1 MPPAVRPALL
11 SAPALVALLLGG
23 SAFAAADGPAQGPA
37 PAEDVTN
44 AAPRA
49 AGPVRKLADGFK
61 FTEGPAW
68 DGVDTLYF
76 SDLPNRTLDRWTAD
90 DGVEL
95 LRTGAE
101 FSNGIDVDA
110 AGRLVFCEVGSR
122 RIVRR
127 AADGSE
133 ETLADSMGERLLGLP
148 NDLWIGPDGAVY
160 FTLPRDKRRGK
171 NRQDDR
177 ALYGTVCRI
186 DPADGTVRDL
196 DPDDRLVNGPN
207 GIVGSADGRRLFLAD
222 PPGRAC
228 WAFDLAPDGA
238 LSNRRKI
245 ADRASDGLTLDE
257 AGNLYI
263 TGPEGVLI
271 YSPEGVEIAAVAI
284 PERPAN
290 MTFGG
295 PDGRTLF
302 VTARTGLYAV
312 EMNVRGDRPAA
323 AAPPGPRPVHRPD
336 PPDTIQVAPSKDDFE

>member
-1 MPPAVRPALL
+1 MPSAIPPALAL
-11 SAPALVALLLGG
+11 AALLLCGY
-23 SAFAAADGPAQGPA
+23 SATAADD
-37 PAEDVTN
+37 PAEN
-44 AAPRA
+44 GAHAPPRA
-49 AGPVRKLADGFK
+49 VGPVRTLGTGFK

-76 SDLPNRTLDRWTAD
+76 SDLPNRTLYRWTAD
-90 DGVEL
+90 GGVEL

-110 AGRLVFCEVGSR
+110 AGRLVFCEAGSR

-127 AADGSE
+127 APDGSE
-133 ETLADSMGERLLGLP
+133 ETLADSVTAPGGGERPIGPP

-171 NRQDDR
+171 GSDSDET
-177 ALYGTVCRI
+177 LYGTVCRI

-196 DPDDRLVNGPN
+196 DPGDRLVNGPN

-228 WAFDLAPDGA
+228 WAYDLAADGA

-257 AGNLYI
+257 AGNLYV

-271 YSPEGVEIAAVAI
+271 YSPEGAEIAAVAI

-295 PDGRTLF
+295 SEGRTLF

-323 AAPPGPRPVHRPD
+323 APSPGLSPGPRPVHRPD
-336 PPDTIQVAPSKDDFE
+336 PPGVIQVAPSKDRSE